1 MRKMAKKDIDIK
13 FIDPET
19 MEVCCTFNHCV
30 DKFTL
35 DDFEVRKGYKADV
48 VVTAFR
54 VCEECGRRVKAKGDD
69 KKEYEKWLQIMSEK
83 DFDTLDH
90 QTQEKL
96 QRAQIDKK

>member
-1 MRKMAKKDIDIK
+1 MHKMSKKDVDIR

-19 MEVCCTFNHCV
+19 MEVRCTFNQCV

-35 DDFEVRKGYKADV
+35 EDFEVYTTDNGKTFV
-48 VVTAFR
+48 SAFR
-54 VCEECGRRVKAKGDD
+54 ACEECGRRMKAKGDNI
-69 KKEYEKWLQIMSEK
+69 KGYEKWLQLMSEK
-83 DFDTLDH
+83 DFDTLDP

>member
-35 DDFEVRKGYKADV
+35 EDFEVHTTENGKEFV
-48 VVTAFR
+48 SAFR
-54 VCEECGRRVKAKGDD
+54 VCEECGQRMKAKGDNRRAY
-69 KKEYEKWLQIMSEK
+69 KKWLELMAEK